1 MALSNLEALLD
12 HARLHP
18 DNARPHPDYD
28 PTLIRPDPDP
38 TLSQNERF
46 EFLWHIKVQDET
58 IPKTFDDFAE
68 TLLMLGTPNY
78 FTHFFA
84 LHFQTRTPLLNP
96 TRPNPDQTPI
106 RH

>member
-78 FTHFFA
+78 FTHF
-84 LHFQTRTPLLNP
+84 LTWHF
-96 TRPNPDQTPI
+96 PI
-106 RH
+106 RKPS